1 MKRTAMRGADALLE
15 ALKAAGTRTIFTLSG
30 NHVMSVFD
38 AAVDNKNEIELIH
51 VRQEGAAVHMADAWA
66 RMTGKVGIALVT
78 GGPGHANAI
87 GALYTAKC
95 GEMPVVLLS
104 GHAPLR
110 ELGLGAFQE
119 MKQAEMAAP
128 VTKASWTA
136 QSTATL
142 PKDLARAFRIAQ
154 SGRPGP
160 VHLSLPSDVLEG
172 EYSGSCPEA
181 GEFAA
186 EPQALAPAAAQ
197 AIVRELA
204 RAQRPLVVA
213 SPLLA
218 TPTGRKLVDGLRQAL
233 GVPVVVM
240 ESPRG
245 TNDPGLGAIADI
257 LTESDLIVLLG
268 KQLDFTLRFGKA
280 PAMAAQCRWIVI
292 DPEVELLARA
302 ARTQKERLSLSAIAD
317 ARSAASALMQAAA
330 EGGAGRHEQ
339 WVAEVQAAIDYRP
352 WGTDA
357 AAYPQNGGMHS
368 TAMCL
373 ALQPFLDH
381 HPNAIFVCDGGEV
394 GQWAQAVLK
403 APQRIINGFAGAIG
417 SSIPF
422 AIGARKACPDSPIL
436 CVLGDGTF
444 GFHMAEFDTA
454 VRNNLPFVAVVGNDA
469 KWNAEYQIQVRDYG
483 EPRAQGCTLAQATR
497 YDLVANALGGH
508 GEFVVGGVDLP
519 GALERA
525 FASGKPACVNVLIQG
540 TPAPIV
546 RKKK

>member
-1 MKRTAMRGADALLE
+1 MKSTATRGADVLLE
-15 ALKAAGTRTIFTLSG
+15 ALKIAGTRTIFTLSG

-38 AAVDNKNEIELIH
+38 AAVDNGVELIH

-66 RMTGKVGIALVT
+66 RMTGKVGVVLVT

-87 GALYTAKC
+87 SALYTAKC

-110 ELGLGAFQE
+110 ELGLGSFQE

-160 VHLSLPSDVLEG
+160 VHLSLPSDVLEA
-172 EYSGSCPEA
+172 EFDGSCPGA
-181 GEFAA
+181 AEFAP
-186 EPQALAPAAAQ
+186 EPQPLALPAAQ
-197 AIVRELA
+197 AIVREIA
-204 RAQRPLVVA
+204 GAKRPLVIA

-218 TPTGRKLVDGLRQAL
+218 TPPGRKPVEGLRQAL

-245 TNDPGLGAIADI
+245 INDPGLGAIADI
-257 LTESDLIVLLG
+257 LADCDLIVLLG
-268 KQLDFTLRFGKA
+268 KALDFTLRFGKA

-292 DPEVELLARA
+292 DPDVELLARA
-302 ARTQKERLSLSAIAD
+302 ARTQKERLSLSALAD
-317 ARSAASALMQAAA
+317 ARTAADALMQAAA
-330 EGGAGRHEQ
+330 ESAAGRHEQ
-339 WVAEVQAAIDYRP
+339 WTAEVQAAIDYRP
-352 WGTDA
+352 WSTDA
-357 AAYPQNGGMHS
+357 ASYPQNGGLHS
-368 TAMCL
+368 TALCL
-373 ALQPFLDH
+373 GLQSFFDG
-381 HPNAIFVCDGGEV
+381 HPEAIFVCDGGEV
-394 GQWAQAVLK
+394 GQWAQAVVK
-403 APQRIINGFAGAIG
+403 APRRIINGFAGAIG
-417 SSIPF
+417 SAIPF
-422 AIGARKACPDSPIL
+422 AIGAQKACPGSPVL
-436 CVLGDGTF
+436 AVLGDGTF

-497 YDLVANALGGH
+497 YDLVASALGGH
-508 GEFVVGGVDLP
+508 GEFVAKLEELP
-519 GALERA
+519 GALERS

-546 RKKK
+546 RRKK

>member
-1 MKRTAMRGADALLE
+1 MKSTAVRGADALLD
-15 ALKAAGTRTIFTLSG
+15 ALKVADSQTIFTLSG

-38 AAVDNKNEIELIH
+38 AAIDNGVELIH

-66 RMTGKVGIALVT
+66 RMTGKVGVVLVT

-87 GALYTAKC
+87 SALYTAKC

-119 MKQAEMAAP
+119 MRQAEMAGP

-142 PKDLARAFRIAQ
+142 PQDLARAFRIAQ

-160 VHLSLPSDVLEG
+160 VHLSLPSDVLEA
-172 EYSGSCPEA
+172 EFSGVCPA
-181 GEFAA
+181 ASDFAA
-186 EPQALAPAAAQ
+186 ETQPLALPAAR
-197 AIVRELA
+197 AIVREIA
-204 RAQRPLVVA
+204 EAKRPLVVA

-218 TPTGRKLVDGLRQAL
+218 TPPGRKVVAGLQQAL

-245 TNDPGLGAIADI
+245 VNDPGLGAIADI
-257 LTESDLIVLLG
+257 LAECDLIVLLG
-268 KQLDFTLRFGKA
+268 KALDFTLRFGKA
-280 PAMAAQCRWIVI
+280 PAMAAECRWIVI
-292 DPEVELLARA
+292 DPDVELLARA
-302 ARTQKERLSLSAIAD
+302 ARTEKERLSITAVAD
-317 ARSAASALMQAAA
+317 ARSAANALMKAAA
-330 EGGAGRHEQ
+330 EGGAGNHRQ
-339 WVAEVQAAIDYRP
+339 WAAEVQAAIDYRP
-352 WGTDA
+352 WPVDV
-357 AAYPQNGGMHS
+357 AAYPRNGGIHS

-373 ALQPFLDH
+373 ALQPFFDH
-381 HPNAIFVCDGGEV
+381 HADSIFVCDGGEI

-422 AIGARKACPDSPIL
+422 AIGAGKACPGSP
-436 CVLGDGTF
+436 VLTVVGDGTF

-454 VRNNLPFVAVVGNDA
+454 VRNRLPFVAVVGNDA
-469 KWNAEYQIQVRDYG
+469 KWNAEYQIQVRDFG
-483 EPRAQGCTLAQATR
+483 EPRAKGCTLAQATR
-497 YDLVANALGGH
+497 YDLVASALGGH
-508 GEFVVGGVDLP
+508 GEFVERVEDLP
-519 GALERA
+519 GAMERA
-525 FASGKPACVNVLIQG
+525 FASGRPACVNVLIQG

-546 RKKK
+546 RRKKK

>member
-1 MKRTAMRGADALLE
+1 MKSTATRGADALLE
-15 ALKAAGTRTIFTLSG
+15 ALKVGGTRTIFTLSG

-38 AAVDNKNEIELIH
+38 AAVDNGIELIH

-66 RMTGKVGIALVT
+66 RMTGKVGVVLVT

-87 GALYTAKC
+87 SALYTAKC

-110 ELGLGAFQE
+110 ELGLGSFQE

-160 VHLSLPSDVLEG
+160 VHLSLPSDVLEA
-172 EYSGSCPEA
+172 EFSGSCPGA
-181 GEFAA
+181 AEFAP
-186 EPQALAPAAAQ
+186 EPQPLAPAAAT
-197 AIVRELA
+197 AIVREIA
-204 RAQRPLVVA
+204 SAKRPLVVA

-218 TPTGRKLVDGLRQAL
+218 TPPGRKLVEGLRQAL
-233 GVPVVVM
+233 GAPVVVM

-245 TNDPGLGAIADI
+245 INDPGLGAIADI
-257 LTESDLIVLLG
+257 LAECDLIVLLG
-268 KQLDFTLRFGKA
+268 KALDFTLRFGKA

-292 DPEVELLARA
+292 DPDVELLARA
-302 ARTQKERLSLSAIAD
+302 ARTQKERLSLSALAD
-317 ARSAASALMQAAA
+317 ARSAANALMQAAA
-330 EGGAGRHEQ
+330 ESGAGHHEQ
-339 WVAEVQAAIDYRP
+339 WTAEVQAAIDYRP
-352 WGTDA
+352 WSTDA
-357 AAYPQNGGMHS
+357 ASYPQNGGLHS

-373 ALQPFLDH
+373 TLQSFFDG
-381 HPNAIFVCDGGEV
+381 HPEAIFVCDGGEV
-394 GQWAQAVLK
+394 GQWAQAVVK
-403 APQRIINGFAGAIG
+403 APRRIINGFAGAIG
-417 SSIPF
+417 SAIPF
-422 AIGARKACPDSPIL
+422 AMGARKACPGSPVL
-436 CVLGDGTF
+436 AVLGDGTF

-454 VRNNLPFVAVVGNDA
+454 ARNNLPFVAVVGNDA
-469 KWNAEYQIQVRDYG
+469 KWNAEYQIQVRDFG

-497 YDLVANALGGH
+497 YDLVASALGGH
-508 GEFVVGGVDLP
+508 GEFVAKLEELP
-519 GALERA
+519 AALERS
-525 FASGKPACVNVLIQG
+525 FASGKPSCVNVLIQG

-546 RKKK
+546 RRKK

>member
-15 ALKAAGTRTIFTLSG
+15 ALKVAGIRTIFTLSG
-30 NHVMSVFD
+30 NHVMSVYD
-38 AAVDNKNEIELIH
+38 AAVGNDIELIH

-66 RMTGKVGIALVT
+66 RMTGKVGVVLVT

-87 GALYTAKC
+87 SALYTAKC

-119 MKQAEMAAP
+119 MRQAEMAAP

-142 PKDLARAFRIAQ
+142 PQDLARAFRIAQ

-160 VHLSLPSDVLEG
+160 VHLSLPSDVLEA
-172 EYSGSCPEA
+172 EFSGSIPEA
-181 GEFAA
+181 AEFAA
-186 EPQALAPAAAQ
+186 EPQALSLATAR
-197 AIVRELA
+197 AIVHEIADA
-204 RAQRPLVVA
+204 RRPLVVA

-218 TPTGRKLVDGLRQAL
+218 TSPGRKVVDGLRQAL

-245 TNDPGLGAIADI
+245 INDPGLGAIADI
-257 LTESDLIVLLG
+257 LAECDLIVLLG
-268 KQLDFTLRFGKA
+268 KALDFTLRFGKA

-292 DPEVELLARA
+292 DTDVELLARA
-302 ARTQKERLSLSAIAD
+302 ARTQKQRLSLSAIAD
-317 ARSAASALMQAAA
+317 ARSAANALMQAAA
-330 EGGAGRHEQ
+330 DGGAGRHEQ
-339 WVAEVQAAIDYRP
+339 WAAEVQAAIDYRP
-352 WGTDA
+352 WGSDA
-357 AAYPQNGGMHS
+357 AAFPPKNGGMHS

-373 ALQPFLDH
+373 ALQPFLDRH
-381 HPNAIFVCDGGEV
+381 ADAIFVCDGGEI

-403 APQRIINGFAGAIG
+403 APTRIINGFAGAIG
-417 SSIPF
+417 SAIPF
-422 AIGARKACPDSPIL
+422 AIGAKKACPGSPIL
-436 CVLGDGTF
+436 TVLGDGTF

-469 KWNAEYQIQVRDYG
+469 KWNAEYQIQVRDFG
-483 EPRAQGCTLAQATR
+483 EPRALGCTLAQATR
-497 YDLVANALGGH
+497 YDLVASALGGY
-508 GEFVVGGVDLP
+508 GEFVVNGEDLP
-519 GALERA
+519 GALDRA

-546 RKKK
+546 RRKK

>member
-1 MKRTAMRGADALLE
+1 MRGADALLE
-15 ALKAAGTRTIFTLSG
+15 ALKVAGIRTIFTLSG
-30 NHVMSVFD
+30 NHVMSVYD
-38 AAVDNKNEIELIH
+38 AAVGNDIELIH

-66 RMTGKVGIALVT
+66 RMTGKVGVVLVT

-87 GALYTAKC
+87 SALYTAKC

-119 MKQAEMAAP
+119 MRQAEMAAP

-142 PKDLARAFRIAQ
+142 PQDLARAFRIAQ

-160 VHLSLPSDVLEG
+160 VHLSLPSDVLEA
-172 EYSGSCPEA
+172 EFSGSIPEA
-181 GEFAA
+181 AEFAA
-186 EPQALAPAAAQ
+186 EPQALSLATAR
-197 AIVRELA
+197 AIVHEIADA
-204 RAQRPLVVA
+204 RRPLVVA

-218 TPTGRKLVDGLRQAL
+218 TSPGRKVVDGLRQAL

-245 TNDPGLGAIADI
+245 INDPGLGAIADI
-257 LTESDLIVLLG
+257 LAECDLIVLLG
-268 KQLDFTLRFGKA
+268 KALDFTLRFGKA

-292 DPEVELLARA
+292 DTDVELLARA
-302 ARTQKERLSLSAIAD
+302 ARTQKQRLSLSAIAD
-317 ARSAASALMQAAA
+317 ARSAANALMQAAA
-330 EGGAGRHEQ
+330 DGGAGRHEQ
-339 WVAEVQAAIDYRP
+339 WAAEVQAAIDYRP
-352 WGTDA
+352 WGSDA
-357 AAYPQNGGMHS
+357 AAFPPKNGGMHS

-373 ALQPFLDH
+373 ALQPFLDRH
-381 HPNAIFVCDGGEV
+381 ADAIFVCDGGEI

-403 APQRIINGFAGAIG
+403 APTRIINGFAGAIG
-417 SSIPF
+417 SAIPF
-422 AIGARKACPDSPIL
+422 AIGAKKACPGSPIL
-436 CVLGDGTF
+436 TVLGDGTF

-469 KWNAEYQIQVRDYG
+469 KWNAEYQIQVRDFG
-483 EPRAQGCTLAQATR
+483 EPRALGCTLAQATR
-497 YDLVANALGGH
+497 YDLVASALGGY
-508 GEFVVGGVDLP
+508 GEFVVNGEDLP
-519 GALERA
+519 GALDRA

-546 RKKK
+546 RRKK